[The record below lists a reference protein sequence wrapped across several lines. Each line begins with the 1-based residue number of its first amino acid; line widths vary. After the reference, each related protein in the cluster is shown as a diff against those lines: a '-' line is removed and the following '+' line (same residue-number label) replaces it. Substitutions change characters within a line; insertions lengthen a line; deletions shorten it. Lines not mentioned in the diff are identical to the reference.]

1 MGMVGE
7 QRGLNG
13 PGERKPLPAIQAPEA
28 EEVGARRSRNGY
40 GCLGQGGRD
49 RFFSIGGAIC
59 RQVLRRSGQIRIEG
73 LERIPESGSCLLVSN
88 HISHFD
94 PILLG
99 MESPRPIDYVADG
112 KLFNDLILAQILGA
126 LNVIP
131 VDRNRQDPR
140 AAKAAVERLKQG
152 RIVGLF
158 PERGIR
164 HGKAS
169 ILLGARLSPS
179 AAALAQMGKA
189 PVLPA
194 VVVGSDRLYQLRS
207 LRRPPRVFV
216 SFGELL
222 VPAPGEDRRAFT
234 ERIHERLLA
243 LFRSLVK
250 RYEID
255 PIDFPHSAQERW
267 REERS
272 ARE

>member
-1 MGMVGE
+1 MGAE
-7 QRGLNG
+7 QRELHDPEEESPFSESYVGGNG
-13 PGERKPLPAIQAPEA
+13 APGKNQ
-28 EEVGARRSRNGY
+28 RRSNGN
-40 GCLGQGGRD
+40 GALGQSGRD
-49 RFFSIGGAIC
+49 RFFAISGAIC
-59 RQVLRRSGQIRIEG
+59 HRVLRRSARISIEG
-73 LERIPESGSCLLVSN
+73 LERIPKSGGCLLVCN

-112 KLFNDLILAQILGA
+112 KLFNDLVLSQILGA

-140 AAKAAVERLKQG
+140 AAKTAVGRLKQG

-169 ILLGARLSPS
+169 ILLGARLNPS
-179 AAALAQMGKA
+179 AAALARMANA

-207 LRRPPRVFV
+207 WRRPPRVFV

-222 VPAPGEDRRAFT
+222 TLAPGEGRGSFT
-234 ERIHERLLA
+234 ERIHERLLS
-243 LFRSLVK
+243 LFESLVK

-267 REERS
+267 KEEGR
-272 ARE
+272 ARK

>member
-1 MGMVGE
+1 MPESRIAGN
-7 QRGLNG
+7 GLPGKSQGRSNG
-13 PGERKPLPAIQAPEA
+13 
-28 EEVGARRSRNGY
+28 N

-49 RFFSIGGAIC
+49 RFFAIGGAIC
-59 RQVLRRSGQIRIEG
+59 HRVLRRSARISIEG
-73 LERIPESGSCLLVSN
+73 LERIPKRGGCLLVCN

-99 MESPRPIDYVADG
+99 MDSPRPIDYVADG
-112 KLFNDLILAQILGA
+112 KLFNDLVLSQILGA

-140 AAKAAVERLKQG
+140 AAKAAVGRLKQG
-152 RIVGLF
+152 RVVGLF

-169 ILLGARLSPS
+169 ILLGARLNPS
-179 AAALAQMGKA
+179 AAALAQMANA

-207 LRRPPRVFV
+207 WSRPPRVFV

-222 VPAPGEDRRAFT
+222 VPAPGEDRCRFT
-234 ERIHERLLA
+234 ERIQERLLS
-243 LFRSLVK
+243 LFESLVK

-267 REERS
+267 KEERG
-272 ARE
+272 RRK

>member
-1 MGMVGE
+1 MGAEQGGLQKSGE
-7 QRGLNG
+7 ESPFSESSIAGNG
-13 PGERKPLPAIQAPEA
+13 SSGKSQ
-28 EEVGARRSRNGY
+28 RRSNGN

-49 RFFSIGGAIC
+49 RFFAISAAIC
-59 RQVLRRSGQIRIEG
+59 DRVLRRSARISIEG
-73 LERIPESGSCLLVSN
+73 LERIPESGGCLLVCN

-99 MESPRPIDYVADG
+99 MKSPRPIDYVADG
-112 KLFNDLILAQILGA
+112 KLFNDLILSQILGA

-140 AAKAAVERLKQG
+140 AAMAAVGRLKQG

-169 ILLGARLSPS
+169 ILLGARLNPS
-179 AAALAQMGKA
+179 AAALARMANA

-194 VVVGSDRLYQLRS
+194 VVVGSDRLYQFRS
-207 LRRPPRVFV
+207 WRRPPRVFV

-222 VPAPGEDRRAFT
+222 TLAPGEERCRFT
-234 ERIHERLLA
+234 ERIQERLLS
-243 LFRSLVK
+243 LFESLVK
-250 RYEID
+250 RHEID

-267 REERS
+267 KEEGR
-272 ARE
+272 ARK